1 MHVNCRGHEECA
13 PNDFIGTGAMFPN
26 NWPNDDRTLPGGVE
40 LCKSRDIIHR
50 SVLFPVKNK

>member
-1 MHVNCRGHEECA
+1 
-13 PNDFIGTGAMFPN
+13 MFPN